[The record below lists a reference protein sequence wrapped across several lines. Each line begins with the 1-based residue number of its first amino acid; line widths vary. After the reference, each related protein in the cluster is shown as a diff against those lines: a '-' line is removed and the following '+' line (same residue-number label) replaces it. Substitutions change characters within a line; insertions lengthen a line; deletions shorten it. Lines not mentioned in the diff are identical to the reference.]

1 MLQSIDLRG
10 HVTTRKPEAQRR
22 IQEGSYQSVWARE
35 SVLFIGTQF
44 SILYTFVYSPA

>member
-22 IQEGSYQSVWARE
+22 IQEGSYQSVWAKLE
-35 SVLFIGTQF
+35 LCN
-44 SILYTFVYSPA
+44 YYMSPPPPPSLPVTV